1 MTDIE
6 APDRF
11 TDRHTY
17 EEKIDRQRGGQIN
30 TKTGLKTIKSTD
42 RLKDEEKIG
51 RETVS
56 YTCRQA

>member
-17 EEKIDRQRGGQIN
+17 EEIDRQRDVQIN

-42 RLKDEEKIG
+42 RLKDEEKID